1 MDSRRGK
8 GVVAQARQIILNVYF
23 FFHGEKDTLQRSG
36 HPRAINLL
44 QKTSDVTGVS
54 KSTIRRIKLEAEA
67 GELKTPGASRANRM
81 ATKTKMLDSFQTG
94 ALRRMV
100 HNMYLQVRL
109 LSMKIILLSVI
120 YKTWYVRLRIGNTE
134 YAKIGPTAYQLMS
147 LDKINTLVFFT
158 YLYISLI
165 VISTKVL
172 VASDDLCQDLKI
184 DLRSPTIRDIYVL
197 DIARSINPYK
207 FSFKVTK
214 GQEWS

>member
-1 MDSRRGK
+1 
-8 GVVAQARQIILNVYF
+8 
-23 FFHGEKDTLQRSG
+23 
-36 HPRAINLL
+36 
-44 QKTSDVTGVS
+44 
-54 KSTIRRIKLEAEA
+54 
-67 GELKTPGASRANRM
+67 M

-184 DLRSPTIRDIYVL
+184 DLRSPTIRDIYVSV
-197 DIARSINPYK
+197 RYC
-207 FSFKVTK
+207 
-214 GQEWS
+214 